1 MARKTL
7 QNLTKDDLKRIRESA
22 EDPDTSWLKKEKKFL
37 LDLPGDLHKVA
48 RQAAFDSG
56 ISLHDYILQCV
67 KIVTDVLEPKPTPT
81 KRGRPPK
88 SS

>member
-1 MARKTL
+1 MAKKTL
-7 QNLTKDDLKRIRESA
+7 QTLSGEDLKKIKVAA
-22 EDPDTSWLKKEKKFL
+22 EEGDTSWLKKEKKFL

-67 KIVTDVLEPKPTPT
+67 KIVTDVLEPTTGT

-88 SS
+88 S